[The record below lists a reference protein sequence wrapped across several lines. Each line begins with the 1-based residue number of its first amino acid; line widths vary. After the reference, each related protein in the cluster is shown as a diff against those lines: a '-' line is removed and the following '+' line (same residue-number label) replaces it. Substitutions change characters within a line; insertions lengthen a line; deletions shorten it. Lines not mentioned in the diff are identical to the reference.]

1 MALNT
6 LNHNYGQPLVVSSLN
21 VTGNEVIDG
30 NTTVLGSATLAS
42 ASIGSV
48 TNAQI
53 QYLTGLTG
61 NVQSQING
69 LLTPAQA
76 SALYLT
82 LTSAASTY
90 LTQTSASN
98 TYAAIA
104 GTTFTGGVTIPTLTL
119 TNALSVVNGGTGL
132 TATTKGG
139 IYVGTGTTAFVN
151 VPTTTDG
158 YILTADS
165 TQSAGL
171 KWAAAPVSLPSQT
184 GNSGKYLTTDGTT
197 ASWATVTSGGSGTV
211 TNIATS
217 TGLTGG
223 PITTTGT
230 LAIDT
235 TVVPRLGVAN
245 TFTNAITLA
254 PSSTSVA
261 PLVINAPNGTTVNP
275 LDVQINSSSYLTVS
289 SAGAT
294 TLAGA
299 VTANYSLALNSG
311 LSTGVVATIKGAA
324 SQTGNLVQ
332 YQNSSSTVLGGV
344 NAAGQSYIGTTPATG
359 GGTLAHTSA
368 SASSTT
374 VATFTLSIA
383 SPINPIAVGM
393 SVTTINFTPTYF
405 NGTFSVS
412 STGGSSGAWTYTVY
426 NAAATFTASG
436 TSTAQGSA
444 RLSGTLTVQSSTIY
458 TVPIV
463 VQSLSSQ
470 VTNLQ
475 EWQNSSGIS
484 IASISSGGGMTL
496 NNTFNVIGATAN
508 AAQFTSSAYGS
519 QLASVKWNAA
529 VNNTNSTGGMVLAGG
544 YNSNAVAVIIK
555 ATGGSQAT
563 TGITTATANGTTSVT
578 YTTGYSAQL
587 VAGAVVTITGIVST
601 GNSGATAGSGFNLTA
616 ATVTAASATQFT
628 ATAPSA
634 LTDTYTSGGSVTAV
648 SGIADITQWQT
659 AQGTTLAKMDYQGNL
674 TATKFVTT
682 SGTSSQ
688 FVKGD
693 GSLDSSTYLT
703 TGTAATTYSPIAGSS
718 SLTTTGTVTSGTWS
732 ASFGAVSGAN
742 LTSLTAGNL
751 SGTIPSA
758 VLGNSTH
765 YIGTTAIALNRASA
779 SQTLTGVSIDGSAG
793 SVSASSVTGSTLASG
808 VTSSS
813 LTSLGTLTSLNAGAT
828 LISAGLLTVANGG
841 DQIHLHAAN
850 NGTSAQT
857 IILRNDGSNYY
868 NLISAANTAPAS
880 ASWNTLRPFYI
891 NLSSGLLQSDNGQN
905 FNGGTTLASGNLTL
919 TSGNINFG
927 AANPT
932 IYASSYVTFNNG
944 IYVSGGPSLYTEA
957 VISARGGIRN
967 DTASSLT
974 ISGGTSGQVTFTGYI
989 TVSSDERLK
998 KDIVK
1003 IDDALTKVEALNGYT
1018 YIKEGRPDREMGV
1031 IAQEVIKVA
1040 PELVSENE
1048 DDGMLSVSY
1057 PNMVALLIEAIKEQS
1072 TKIAALE
1079 EQVKELKG

>member
-1 MALNT
+1 VALNT

-61 NVQSQING
+61 NVQSQISG

-332 YQNSSSTVLGGV
+332 YQNSSGTVLGGV
-344 NAAGQSYIGTTPATG
+344 NAAGQGYIGTTPATG
-359 GGTLAHTSA
+359 SATFSHTSA

-374 VATFTLSIA
+374 VATFTLNIVSTA
-383 SPINPIAVGM
+383 NPVVVGG
-393 SVTTINFTPTYF
+393 SVTTTGFTPSYF
-405 NGTFSVS
+405 NGTFPVS

-436 TSTAQGSA
+436 TSTAQGTA
-444 RLSGTLTVQSSTIY
+444 KVSGTLTVQGSTIY
-458 TVPIV
+458 SVPIV
-463 VQSLSSQ
+463 VQGVSSSSA
-470 VTNLQ
+470 NLQ
-475 EWQNSSGIS
+475 EWQNSSGTPL
-484 IASISSGGGMTL
+484 ATVTASGGLAVGAGLIVVGSANIAQL
-496 NNTFNVIGATAN
+496 NSYTYST
-508 AAQFTSSAYGS
+508 

-529 VNNTNSTGGMVLAGG
+529 VNNTNNTGGMVLSGG
-544 YNSNAVAVIIK
+544 YNSNAVTVIIK

-601 GNSGATAGSGFNLTA
+601 GNPSATAGSGFNLTA

-634 LTDTYTSGGSVTAV
+634 LTDTYTSGGYVTAV

-659 AQGTTLAKMDYQGNL
+659 AQGTTLAKVDYQGNL

-703 TGTAATTYSPIAGSS
+703 TGTAASTYSPIAGSS

-808 VTSSS
+808 VTASS

-919 TSGNINFG
+919 SSGNLNFG

-974 ISGGTSGQVTFTGYI
+974 ITGGTSGQVTFTGYI

-1057 PNMVALLIEAIKEQS
+1057 PNMVALLIEAVKEQS